1 MDESLPHPLPE
12 KKSKK
17 FVVPFVVAL
26 SIAFVGAIA
35 WYWTV
40 QRQFVYSDKA
50 VISAPLIELTPFN
63 PGILKRVLIREGDTL
78 TAHQAVAYVGTE
90 IITTEVSGMAMLV
103 KNDIG
108 AQYHSGEAVVTMI
121 EPKEM
126 RLVARIEENKGLKD
140 IWVGQK
146 AFFTVDA
153 YGSQEFEG
161 VVESVSQTSHEGD
174 VVFNISDKRET
185 KEFEVK
191 VKYDL
196 MTSPAFRQGMSAEVW
211 IKK

>member
-17 FVVPFVVAL
+17 FVVPFVIAL
-26 SIAFVGAIA
+26 SIAFVGGIV
-35 WYWTV
+35 WYWMV
-40 QRQFVYSDKA
+40 QRQYVYSDKA
-50 VISAPLIELTPFN
+50 AISASLIELTPFN
-63 PGILKRVLIREGDTL
+63 PGILKKVLIDEGDVL
-78 TAHQAVAYVGTE
+78 SAHQAVAYVGTE
-90 IITTEVSGMAMLV
+90 ILTTEVSGVAVMV

-108 AQYHSGEAVVTMI
+108 AQYHANEAVVTMI

-126 RLVARIEENKGLKD
+126 RLVARIEEDKGLKD

-146 AFFTVDA
+146 AYFTVDA

-161 VVESVSQTSHEGD
+161 VVESVSQTSREGD

-185 KEFEVK
+185 KEFEVE

-211 IKK
+211 IRK